1 MPVTL
6 FIIFLNPL
14 NLGFEQNRENN
25 MKKRYIPFFLFLN
38 LQIALCCQANAQTD
52 LSITGSVNP
61 KKSDLLLNI
70 ESSDNNDS
78 LKETA
83 RFLTQATLGANY
95 EEIKHAA
102 LLGIDEWLEEQFSKP
117 ITFHKSH
124 FDNIVEKYVEEAKAE
139 IRNRLFVPRDERI
152 IEIPFV
158 YGRYAWWE
166 TVMNSED
173 HLRQRMALAL
183 SEILVISI
191 LSDDLFFYPLSQ
203 VDYYD
208 LLLKH
213 AFGNFGDLLYEV
225 TLHPSMGIYLSH
237 AGNVKADPEINRF
250 PDENYAREVMQLFSI
265 GLFELN
271 PDGSRV
277 LDENGEPISTY
288 TNKEITEFAK
298 IFTGLDLLWE
308 LEDQEFVRR
317 IPAINR
323 GEMFRHFME
332 MDDDEHEPGE
342 KQLLNGKVVP
352 GGQTG
357 LEDISDA
364 IDNLFNHPNVGP
376 FIGRKL
382 IQRLVT
388 SNPSPE
394 YINRVTA
401 AFNDNGSGVRGDM
414 KAVIKAILLDQ
425 EARDMEMMDNIN
437 HGMLREP
444 FIRYVSILKVFNAQT
459 RNGVFHNAG
468 FQVEEMMRQHVLTS
482 PSVFNFFLPD
492 YSPKGPI
499 SDAGLVAPEFQI
511 TTSTTAITSINFM
524 EEVVV
529 NGALNDIYELY
540 EDIEGGMNPV
550 VAILKNRKYFARFNL
565 QEEVELAEDLDALI
579 DRLDLVMVY
588 GNLSDE
594 TKQIV
599 KDAISQFDEKEEQVR
614 FAIFLISISPEYT
627 ILK

>member
-1 MPVTL
+1 
-6 FIIFLNPL
+6 
-14 NLGFEQNRENN
+14 
-25 MKKRYIPFFLFLN
+25 MKKRYIPFFLLLG
-38 LQIALCCQANAQTD
+38 LQIVLCYQVTAQTGL
-52 LSITGSVNP
+52 LSTRGVESIASESLSYMEI
-61 KKSDLLLNI
+61 SD
-70 ESSDNNDS
+70 DNDS
-78 LKETA
+78 LKEMV
-83 RFLTQATLGANY
+83 RFLTQSTLGVNY
-95 EEIKHAA
+95 EEIKQSA
-102 LLGIDEWLEEQFSKP
+102 LLSIDEWLEEQFNKP
-117 ITFHKSH
+117 VSFHKLH
-124 FDNIVEKYVEEAKAE
+124 YDDIVNEYINESKKE
-139 IRNRLFVPRDERI
+139 IRKRLFVPRDERL

-158 YGRYAWWE
+158 YGRYAWWD
-166 TVMNSED
+166 TVVNSED

-183 SEILVISI
+183 SEIFVISI
-191 LSDDLFFYPLSQ
+191 FSDDLFFYPLSQ

-213 AFGNFGDLLYEV
+213 AFGNFRDLLFDV

-237 AGNVKADPEINRF
+237 AGNVKTDLELNRF

-271 PDGSRV
+271 PDGTRI
-277 LDENGEPISTY
+277 LDEEGKPIPTY

-308 LEDQEFVRR
+308 LENQEFIKR
-317 IPAINR
+317 IPTVNL
-323 GEMFRHFME
+323 GEMFRHPME

-342 KQLLNGKVVP
+342 KQLLNGKVVIA
-352 GGQTG
+352 GQTG
-357 LEDISDA
+357 LEDINDA
-364 IDNLFNHPNVGP
+364 INNLFNHPNVGP

-394 YINRVTA
+394 YISRVTA

-414 KAVIKAILLDQ
+414 KAVIKAVFLDQ
-425 EARDMEMMDNIN
+425 EARDMERLDDIN

-444 FIRYVSILKVFNAQT
+444 FIRYVSILKIFNAT
-459 RNGVFHNAG
+459 TKNGVFHNAG
-468 FQVEEMMRQHVLTS
+468 FFVEESMRQHVLAS
-482 PSVFNFFLPD
+482 PSVFNFFQPD
-492 YSPKGPI
+492 YSPKGPV

-524 EEVVV
+524 EEVIV
-529 NGALNDIYELY
+529 NGALNDIYEIF
-540 EDIEGGMNPV
+540 EAIDDGMNPV
-550 VAILKNRKYFARFNL
+550 AAIIKYRKYFARFDL
-565 QEEVELAEDLDALI
+565 KDEIVLAEDLDALI

-588 GNLSDE
+588 GNLTDE

-599 KDAISQFDEKEEQVR
+599 KDAILQFDNKEEQVK

-627 ILK
+627 IFK